1 MGEAPE
7 RGHVHWLRMALLA
20 ALVLSCWLLLL
31 VIAARVAVDAPLQ
44 PGQRLRHA
52 GADFV
57 VIAGAGAGIEGDRL
71 LNIAAI
77 GDQRMAVQS
86 LTFAQPIDADAWRL
100 LRYRWQSFPRTLEL
114 SFMFRRA
121 DAPADVQT
129 VTLPPAGRFPAYFD
143 LAEVPAW
150 RGRISEIG
158 FAEYPTAQLV
168 PDDVAITPFAL
179 AEVELWTP
187 SWRGSLGA
195 LATDW
200 LAYRPW
206 ALMSISALGPD
217 APWPHKRSPV
227 IALAAGLGLAAVL
240 ARAFSRHRR
249 RGLASMLCIAV
260 AAGWILLDL
269 RWLWELNQRHAL
281 TRELHA
287 GRGWVERAE
296 RVPDRQLVA
305 VAALVRE
312 LHARA
317 APATRVLVAADNPY
331 SMLRLGYHLLPLN
344 AAPANPLQ
352 MVQAG
357 TPGAPLWLVAY
368 ATPAWD
374 FDVADGMLRGPGI
387 ELSARLLLEDADL
400 QIYSIEGGAR

>member
-1 MGEAPE
+1 
-7 RGHVHWLRMALLA
+7 
-20 ALVLSCWLLLL
+20 
-31 VIAARVAVDAPLQ
+31 
-44 PGQRLRHA
+44 
-52 GADFV
+52 
-57 VIAGAGAGIEGDRL
+57 
-71 LNIAAI
+71 
-77 GDQRMAVQS
+77 
-86 LTFAQPIDADAWRL
+86 
-100 LRYRWQSFPRTLEL
+100 
-114 SFMFRRA
+114 
-121 DAPADVQT
+121 
-129 VTLPPAGRFPAYFD
+129 
-143 LAEVPAW
+143 
-150 RGRISEIG
+150 
-158 FAEYPTAQLV
+158 
-168 PDDVAITPFAL
+168 
-179 AEVELWTP
+179 
-187 SWRGSLGA
+187 
-195 LATDW
+195 
-200 LAYRPW
+200 
-206 ALMSISALGPD
+206 
-217 APWPHKRSPV
+217 
-227 IALAAGLGLAAVL
+227 
-240 ARAFSRHRR
+240 
-249 RGLASMLCIAV
+249 MLCIAV

-281 TRELHA
+281 TRELHE